1 MSIIIRKNKHTAR
14 IMRQLYVR
22 KGVEGNEYG
31 FVRQVPLATI
41 SLSATDM
48 PADVAELLTSKE
60 REHLERKVIA
70 PARLAAE
77 RLRKQ
82 EEAKERDPGWRVSAA
97 IEFLEDAAVRARQIS
112 VDKGVL
118 AKLHQVVGQLGP
130 AATSN
135 KDPLD
140 TATAAV
146 KQAIQAVE
154 EGVYGSNDGTVR
166 KDTLPAMKWAELRA
180 VLLEDKRSLLAV
192 LQEAGWVVKRERS
205 VRS

>member
-77 RLRKQ
+77 RLRK
-82 EEAKERDPGWRVSAA
+82 EADAREADPVWRV
-97 IEFLEDAAVRARQIS
+97 
-112 VDKGVL
+112 
-118 AKLHQVVGQLGP
+118 
-130 AATSN
+130 
-135 KDPLD
+135 
-140 TATAAV
+140 
-146 KQAIQAVE
+146 
-154 EGVYGSNDGTVR
+154 
-166 KDTLPAMKWAELRA
+166 
-180 VLLEDKRSLLAV
+180 
-192 LQEAGWVVKRERS
+192 
-205 VRS
+205 